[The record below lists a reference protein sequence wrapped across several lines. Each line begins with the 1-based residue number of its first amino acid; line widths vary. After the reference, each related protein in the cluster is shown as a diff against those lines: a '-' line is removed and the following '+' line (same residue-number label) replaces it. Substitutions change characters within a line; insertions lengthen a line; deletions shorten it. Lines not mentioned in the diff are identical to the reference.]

1 MSINKLCFFII
12 LVSFLSVG
20 NSEMIFLKDGQII
33 NGEIKGF
40 NNGIYTVETKY
51 GTLQIDNNQ
60 IFQIKYDTSSL
71 NIDSQI
77 KQSMPEIIQ
86 STKSV
91 SISTFSGVSEN
102 VSLNTTNLKIL
113 TGKRIKLARGFRIGI
128 YDNKKYEGYIVLN
141 NEGKVID
148 ENFNILD
155 GLVKVYDEETNI
167 LTDEIEIRKGKV
179 FKNTTLYKEKENNN
193 SYITLAGKK
202 LKEFRNLY
210 YLSLGLSV
218 AGIVMI
224 SNNDETGVP
233 LVIGGGL
240 LGIVAFSFIGEAGEY
255 LEEAGKSSNFN
266 FGLQGNK
273 ASVSY
278 RFN

>member
-1 MSINKLCFFII
+1 MRYKQIMFFII

-33 NGEIKGF
+33 NGKIKGF
-40 NNGIYTVETKY
+40 NDGIYTVETKY

-71 NIDSQI
+71 TTDFQI
-77 KQSMPEIIQ
+77 KQSMHEIIQ

-102 VSLNTTNLKIL
+102 ASVNTTNLKIL

-128 YDNKKYEGYIVLN
+128 YDNKKYEGYIVLD

-210 YLSLGLSV
+210 YLGLGVSV
-218 AGIVMI
+218 AGTVII
-224 SNNDETGVP
+224 SKGDETGAIFV
-233 LVIGGGL
+233 VGGGL
-240 LGIVAFSFIGEAGEY
+240 LEIIAFSFIGEAGKY

-278 RFN
+278 KF

>member
-1 MSINKLCFFII
+1 MKYRQILFFFILI
-12 LVSFLSVG
+12 SFFNIG
-20 NSEMIFLKDGQII
+20 HSEMIFLKDGQII

-60 IFQIKYDTSSL
+60 IFQIKYDTSSVT
-71 NIDSQI
+71 IEPQI
-77 KQSMPEIIQ
+77 KPSMPEIIQ

-128 YDNKKYEGYIVLN
+128 YDNKKYKGHINLNDEGEI
-141 NEGKVID
+141 ID
-148 ENFNILD
+148 ESLSVSDALI
-155 GLVKVYDEETNI
+155 KVYDEKTGIITN
-167 LTDEIEIRKGKV
+167 EIEIREGKV
-179 FKNTTLYKEKENNN
+179 FRNTVLYKEYNNN
-193 SYITLAGKK
+193 SAYYIELAGKK
-202 LKEFRNLY
+202 LKEFKTFY
-210 YLSLGLSV
+210 YLGLGLSV

-224 SNNDETGVP
+224 SKNDETGAT
-233 LVIGGGL
+233 LAIGGGL
-240 LGIVAFSFIGEAGEY
+240 LEIFAFSFIGKAGEY
-255 LEEAGKSSNFN
+255 LEEAGKSSNFS

-273 ASVSY
+273 ASVIY
-278 RFN
+278 KF

>member
-1 MSINKLCFFII
+1 MRYKQIMFFII
-12 LVSFLSVG
+12 LVSFLNVG

-40 NNGIYTVETKY
+40 NNGIYTVETRY

-71 NIDSQI
+71 TIDSQI

-91 SISTFSGVSEN
+91 SISTFSGLSEKVS
-102 VSLNTTNLKIL
+102 VNTTNLKIL

-128 YDNKKYEGYIVLN
+128 YDNKKYEGYVVLD

-179 FKNTTLYKEKENNN
+179 FRNTTLYKEDNN

-202 LKEFRNLY
+202 LREFRNLY
-210 YLSLGLSV
+210 YLSLGLNV

-224 SNNDETGVP
+224 SNNDETGAT
-233 LVIGGGL
+233 LAIGGGL

-273 ASVSY
+273 ASVVY
-278 RFN
+278 RF

>member
-1 MSINKLCFFII
+1 MKYRQILFFFTSISFFNI
-12 LVSFLSVG
+12 G
-20 NSEMIFLKDGQII
+20 HSEMIFLKDGQII

-40 NNGIYTVETKY
+40 NNGIYTVETRY

-60 IFQIKYDTSSL
+60 IFQIKYDTSSVT
-71 NIDSQI
+71 IEPQI
-77 KQSMPEIIQ
+77 KPSMPEIIQ

-102 VSLNTTNLKIL
+102 VSVNTTNLKIL

-128 YDNKKYEGYIVLN
+128 YDNKKYEGYIVLD

-148 ENFNILD
+148 ESFNILD
-155 GLVKVYDEETNI
+155 ALIKVYDEETNM
-167 LTDEIEIRKGKV
+167 LTNEIEIRKGKI
-179 FKNTTLYKEKENNN
+179 FRNTTLYKEDNN

-210 YLSLGLSV
+210 YLSLGLSI

-224 SNNDETGVP
+224 SQNNDTGNIFA
-233 LVIGGGL
+233 IGGGL

-255 LEEAGKSSNFN
+255 LKEAGKSSNFN

-273 ASVSY
+273 ASVVY
-278 RFN
+278 RF